1 MSTQQNTSSAG
12 FGLRAVQFS
21 RLTRRGILLGLSLP
35 QLIVLATGVLSIVGA
50 LYAGG
55 GILLA
60 WTTPIWLLSAVL
72 AWTPVGG
79 RKLIEWVPVTFRW
92 AARTQARQTVF
103 RRSVVKPRPAGTL
116 ALPGDAAS
124 LREWEDPETG
134 AAMIHDPHH
143 QTLTA
148 IVGVSHPA
156 FVLLDPG
163 EQERRVATWGRV
175 LATTCRSGRIARLQ
189 VCERT
194 LPDGGSGL
202 VEWWQR
208 HGTDDGSWTSTVYR
222 ELIDRPVPPGNA
234 TPPPS
239 ASPST
244 SKPQPAKYAPTAA
257 ASKVPPPSSGRR

>member
-1 MSTQQNTSSAG
+1 MSNQQSTVE

-35 QLIVLATGVLSIVGA
+35 QLIVLAIGVLSIVGA

-60 WTTPIWLLSAVL
+60 WTAPIWLLSAAL

-92 AARTQARQTVF
+92 VARTQARQTVF
-103 RRSVVKPRPAGTL
+103 RRRIVKPRPAGTL
-116 ALPGDAAS
+116 ALPGDAAA

-148 IVGVSHPA
+148 IVGVLGA
-156 FVLLDPG
+156 W
-163 EQERRVATWGRV
+163 AAAMIV
-175 LATTCRSGRIARLQ
+175 LALDAVDAISNSVI
-189 VCERT
+189 
-194 LPDGGSGL
+194 
-202 VEWWQR
+202 
-208 HGTDDGSWTSTVYR
+208 GTMCLEFLGH
-222 ELIDRPVPPGNA
+222 LGQIDMARPVAA
-234 TPPPS
+234 TEIGS
-239 ASPST
+239 
-244 SKPQPAKYAPTAA
+244 Q
-257 ASKVPPPSSGRR
+257 

>member
-1 MSTQQNTSSAG
+1 MSTQQNTSSAE

-55 GILLA
+55 GMLLA
-60 WTTPIWLLSAVL
+60 WTAPIWLLCAAL

-79 RKLIEWVPVTFRW
+79 RKLIELVPVTFQW
-92 AARTQARQTVF
+92 VARTQARQTVF
-103 RRSVVKPRPAGTL
+103 RRRVVKPRPAGTL

-134 AAMIHDPHH
+134 AAMIHDPHA

-163 EQERRVATWGRV
+163 EQERRVATWG
-175 LATTCRSGRIARLQ
+175 ACARHD
-189 VCERT
+189 
-194 LPDGGSGL
+194 LP
-202 VEWWQR
+202 V
-208 HGTDDGSWTSTVYR
+208 R
-222 ELIDRPVPPGNA
+222 EDRPPASVRTHPPRWRFRTGRVVA
-234 TPPPS
+234 
-239 ASPST
+239 
-244 SKPQPAKYAPTAA
+244 APR
-257 ASKVPPPSSGRR
+257 P